1 MLQPCRSRRTRQ
13 TRSGFVT
20 DTQLRPN
27 RVALT
32 DDYSIS
38 EIVVGGWQFSAGHR
52 TPRVDPAE
60 AADLVVRLVSA
71 GFTTLDCADIY
82 SGVEELFGDVL
93 RRYRATATSD
103 TLPLQVHTKFVP
115 DLDALR
121 TVDRAYVERIIDRS
135 LRRLGVERLDLVQ
148 FYWWDDAIAGS
159 VEAARCLSDLR
170 DAGKIRHLGATNFD
184 TARLREMEAAGVRF
198 VTNQVQYSLLDRRP
212 EGGLIEYC
220 QAANIKLLA
229 YGTVAGG
236 LLSATYLGVNE
247 PPDLAGTRSL
257 TKYRLI
263 VEEIGG
269 WGALQ
274 RLLSAAHRVAAKYGA
289 SVASVATRF
298 ILEQPSVA
306 GCVVGMTRPAHLH
319 GALATCAL
327 RLSSDDHAE
336 LRQACTGVASPPGN
350 VYQLERDRSG
360 PHGRIMRYDL
370 NRENG

>member
-1 MLQPCRSRRTRQ
+1 MLQPCRSHRTRQ
-13 TRSGFVT
+13 TRNGFVT

-38 EIVVGGWQFSAGHR
+38 EIVVGGWQFSTGHR
-52 TPRVDPAE
+52 TPRLDPAE
-60 AADLVVRLVSA
+60 ATDLLVRLASA

-93 RRYRATATSD
+93 RLYRATATSD
-103 TLPLQVHTKFVP
+103 ALPLQVHTKFVP

-121 TVDRAYVERIIDRS
+121 TVDRAYVERIIHRS

-170 DAGKIRHLGATNFD
+170 DAGKIRYIGATNLD

-220 QAANIKLLA
+220 HATNIKLLA
-229 YGTVAGG
+229 YGTVGGG
-236 LLSATYLGVNE
+236 LLSATYLGVDE
-247 PPDLAGTRSL
+247 PPDLLGTRSL
-257 TKYRLI
+257 TKYRVI

-306 GCVVGMTRPAHLH
+306 GCVVGMTRPAHLP

-327 RLSSDDHAE
+327 RLSPDDHAE
-336 LRQACTGVASPPGN
+336 LRQACAAVVSPSGD
-350 VYQLERDRSG
+350 VFQLERDRSG
-360 PHGRIMRYDL
+360 SHGRIMKYDL

>member
-1 MLQPCRSRRTRQ
+1 M
-13 TRSGFVT
+13 T

-38 EIVVGGWQFSAGHR
+38 EIVVGGWQFSTGHR
-52 TPRVDPAE
+52 TPRIDPAE

-82 SGVEELFGDVL
+82 SEVEELFGGVL

-121 TVDRAYVERIIDRS
+121 TVDRAYVKRIIHRS

-170 DAGKIRHLGATNFD
+170 DAGKIRYIGATNFD
-184 TARLREMEAAGVRF
+184 TAQLREMEAAGVRF

-212 EGGLIEYC
+212 EGGGGGGGGLIEYC
-220 QAANIKLLA
+220 QATNIKLLA
-229 YGTVAGG
+229 YGTIAGG
-236 LLSATYLGVNE
+236 LLSATYLGVDE
-247 PPDLAGTRSL
+247 PPPPDLLATRSL
-257 TKYRLI
+257 TKYWLI
-263 VEEIGG
+263 MEEIGG

-274 RLLSAAHRVAAKYGA
+274 RLLSVANRVAVKYGA

-306 GCVVGMTRPAHLH
+306 GCVVGMTRPAHLP

-336 LRQACTGVASPPGN
+336 LRQACTGVASPPGD
-350 VYQLERDRSG
+350 VFQLERDRSG